1 MRLFIRRHLNYAN
14 LAATLALVFSMSA
27 GAIAATHYLITS
39 TKQISPK
46 VLRSLRGK
54 TGASGKTG
62 ATGPAGPIGPA
73 GPRGLNGIEGKS
85 TPQHFYQH
93 TDAEHV
99 IPEPKEGLGT
109 PIDSLT
115 LPAGTYLVT
124 GTGYIERSG
133 LEKGQGARQWVQLRA
148 EGSKSSLAE
157 QAVECVLGSTGG
169 SSTGAASAAYNIT
182 RLVTINGTSQTLIVD
197 AYDETSAG
205 TKSIARG
212 AALTATLV
220 GE

>member
-115 LPAGTYLVT
+115 LPAGTYLIT

-133 LEKGQGARQWVQLRA
+133 LKAGQGARQRVQLRPEGA
-148 EGSKSSLAE
+148 EALVDQE
-157 QAVECVLGSTGG
+157 IECVLGSTGG

-182 RLVTINGTSQTLIVD
+182 RLVTINGTSQTLVVD

-205 TKSIARG
+205 TKSTARG